1 MSASNN
7 TTLTQVVDLHSRLAD
22 SLKHKKKWNAMSEGE
37 LWEELCL
44 CILSSNVP
52 YELAKSAFLH
62 LRDTLLLT
70 PRWMTQSSDSVG
82 KIAHELSKQ
91 IYLPKKKNGHYR
103 KYRFPNIRAQN
114 IVSAAKTLYLR
125 NSGLLKI
132 LRNTNSEQETRDFLA
147 KNVAGIGLKEASH
160 FLRNVR
166 YSKSLAIIDSHV
178 VAFLKEVEALPQ
190 VKIKTITPQ
199 IYMRLERILQD
210 LCDSLGLN
218 LSTFDMAIWHYMRGK

>member
-7 TTLTQVVDLHSRLAD
+7 TTLSQVVDLHSRFAD
-22 SLKHKKKWNAMSEGE
+22 SLRRKKKWNAMSEDE

-44 CILSSNVP
+44 CVLSSNVP

-62 LRDTLLLT
+62 LRDTLHLRR
-70 PRWMTQSSDSVG
+70 RWITQSSDSLE
-82 KIAHELSKQ
+82 KIAQELSKP
-91 IYLPKKKNGHYR
+91 IYLPEKKNGDYR

-114 IVSAAKTLYLR
+114 IVSAAKTIYLK

-132 LRNTNSEQETRDFLA
+132 LKNANSEQEARDILA

-160 FLRNVR
+160 FLRNIG

-190 VKIKTITPQ
+190 VNVKNITPQ

-210 LCDSLGLN
+210 LCDSLDLN
-218 LSTFDMAIWHYMRGK
+218 LSTFDMAIWYYMRGK